1 MEDKLEEKRCSS
13 KRKKRTFQKRRWQR
27 DFQWVQGPPAVP
39 SKKTIYTIYYIDKY
53 ILSPRRHR
61 AAFNTKRHEDS
72 DGVLDQDTPAGK
84 RKRFALMQ

>member
-1 MEDKLEEKRCSS
+1 MQFKKEKKNISKEEMAEGFSMGSRTSCCAV
-13 KRKKRTFQKRRWQR
+13 KK
-27 DFQWVQGPPAVP
+27 D
-39 SKKTIYTIYYIDKY
+39 YIYYTDKY

-61 AAFNTKRHEDS
+61 AAFNTKRHTDS